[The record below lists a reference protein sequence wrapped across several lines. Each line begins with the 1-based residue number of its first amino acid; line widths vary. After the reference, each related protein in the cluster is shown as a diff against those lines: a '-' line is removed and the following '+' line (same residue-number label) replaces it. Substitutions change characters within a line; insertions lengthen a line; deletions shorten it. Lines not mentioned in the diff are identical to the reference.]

1 MAVIPMWQCDRDGSM
16 FTNKKDADA
25 HDKMLELA
33 EGFMALVEKHVDG
46 ISEDQAE
53 AIGLLL
59 AKNKESVMSACK
71 GNVAVLDDVK
81 DEPEAS
87 AKAAPAS
94 KTTGKSKAK

>member
-33 EGFMALVEKHVDG
+33 ESFMALIEKHVDG
-46 ISEDQAE
+46 INENQAE

-59 AKNKESVMSACK
+59 SKNKDSVIAACK
-71 GNVAVLDDVK
+71 GNVAVLDDVTNDAETSDK
-81 DEPEAS
+81 VAPIS
-87 AKAAPAS
+87 KA
-94 KTTGKSKAK
+94 TTKSKAK